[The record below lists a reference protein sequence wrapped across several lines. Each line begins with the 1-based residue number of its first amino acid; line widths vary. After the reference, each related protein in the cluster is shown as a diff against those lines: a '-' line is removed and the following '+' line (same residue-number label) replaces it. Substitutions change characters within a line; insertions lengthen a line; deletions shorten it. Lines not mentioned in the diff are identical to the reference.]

1 MTANACTGKEGLD
14 GVGVFDGGLE
24 ALLVQPG
31 GAGLVLL
38 LASRPCMVGRSPQQ
52 PPLVE
57 RDAEFISHLKNFGLL
72 LSMANSG
79 VQGILGTMAG
89 RASGL

>member
-1 MTANACTGKEGLD
+1 MGWESLIE
-14 GVGVFDGGLE
+14 GLE

-57 RDAEFISHLKNFGLL
+57 EGCRIFSHPKNFGLL
-72 LSMANSG
+72 LSVANSG
-79 VQGILGTMAG
+79 AQGVLGTSAG
-89 RASGL
+89 RVSGL